1 MTMSLAE
8 QIKRSLIDAEGTR
21 DQLTQDRREIE
32 ERIEFNSGR
41 VETLKMVQKMLERHG
56 TEAV

>member
-32 ERIEFNSGR
+32 ERIEFTCGR
-41 VETLKMVQKMLERHG
+41 IETLKMVLNMIERE